1 MATSSMKY
9 ASHANFSG
17 GMFQDVPRH
26 LIPENG
32 VYDASNVVITSV
44 GSLAKRGPTITAIS
58 AATNLVP
65 VKIGSQRS
73 ANVDGRSRLYAVGI
87 SGSNLRFGSLAFS
100 NTVQN
105 LNTYTT
111 SLKNAQVGEPAQLG
125 DSIVFSSRSSDV
137 FAWCGGVDFSDLP
150 MTESITTISCSTT
163 SGDPEIPVGATAA
176 AKVVVG
182 GYVHLSDGGTEEYTG
197 RVVRVNPSSI
207 ECEPAPIRA
216 GSFTQMDFWPV
227 LRQVGTRTDGEYVSS
242 AGCVGTFASGGD
254 TRLLLGDVTIT
265 DSNGKRRSYP
275 NRIVWSVSEASD
287 ATVSECDGLIQATRA
302 GFPKLNYVD
311 VQNVE
316 QIIGLVPLGANSM
329 LIVGTKECAMLTG
342 YLETQLAAG
351 PSTPGRGGVLTFSI
365 RTFAQRVGCV
375 NANSIQRTSAG
386 VLFAGDDGVYLT
398 DGSAM
403 VNLMEN
409 KISRLWEESIVPNN
423 VLTFDV
429 STFAV
434 SPFGNGVFGL
444 ENGSISIY
452 GSANINNTHYYI
464 STSNGGYLCDLRS
477 NFAWTRIPFNQVNIA
492 GGAIDAT
499 QASDRV
505 YAIKYGADGTTSS
518 TDRIIRLDTMTN
530 PTITQTSQDADG
542 AAVDALI
549 ETKAYSEGDPAQM
562 KRFRHLF
569 MTYEFFKGPGSGSFT
584 VEEVAGL
591 EGGTVAIASLPTTTN
606 VALTTVVRYD
616 MQVRSQAVT
625 HVIRTTG
632 QPNYF
637 NLLQLTNSF
646 NALRMGR
653 VRAGV

>member
-1 MATSSMKY
+1 MKY

-17 GMFQDVPRH
+17 GMFQDIPRH

-44 GSLAKRGPTITAIS
+44 GSLAKRGPTVTAIS
-58 AATNLVP
+58 AATNFVP
-65 VKIGSQRS
+65 VGIGAQRS
-73 ANVDGRSRLYAVGI
+73 AGVDARSRLYAVGI
-87 SGSNLRFGSLAFS
+87 SGSNLQFGSLPFS
-100 NTVQN
+100 NTVHN
-105 LNTYTT
+105 LSTYTT
-111 SLKNAQVGEPAQLG
+111 SLKNAAIGQPAQLG

-150 MTESITTISCSTT
+150 MTESTTTISCSTAAN
-163 SGDPEIPVGATAA
+163 DPAIPVGATAA

-227 LRQVGTRTDGEYVSS
+227 LRQVGTRNDGEYVSS

-265 DSNGKRRSYP
+265 DSNGKTRSYP

-287 ATVSECDGLIQATRA
+287 ATVSECDGLIQATQA

-316 QIIGLVPLGANSM
+316 QIIGLVPMGANSM
-329 LIVGTKECAMLTG
+329 LIVGTKECALLTG
-342 YLETQLAAG
+342 YLETQLAASG
-351 PSTPGRGGVLTFSI
+351 STPGRGGVLTWSI
-365 RTFAQRVGCV
+365 RSFAQRVGCV
-375 NANSIQRTSAG
+375 NANSIQRTTAG
-386 VLFAGDDGVYLT
+386 VLFAADDGVYLT

-409 KISRLWEESIVPNN
+409 KISGIWEEGIVPNN
-423 VLTFDV
+423 VFTIGV
-429 STFAV
+429 ST
-434 SPFGNGVFGL
+434 FGNGVFGL
-444 ENGSISIY
+444 LNGSISIY

-464 STSNGGYLCDLRS
+464 STSSGGFLCDLRS

-505 YAIKYGADGTTSS
+505 YAIKYGASASSSS

-542 AAVDALI
+542 AVVDALI

-569 MTYEFFKGPGSGSFT
+569 MTYEFFKGPGNGSFT